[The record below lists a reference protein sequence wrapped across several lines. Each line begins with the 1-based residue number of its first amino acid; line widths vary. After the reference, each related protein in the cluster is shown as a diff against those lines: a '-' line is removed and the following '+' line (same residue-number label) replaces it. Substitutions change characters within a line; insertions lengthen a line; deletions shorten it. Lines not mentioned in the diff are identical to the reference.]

1 MWFTYTMTKK
11 GTSFKLDERHFE
23 IIDTKSKEFGIG
35 KSEFLRNI
43 LDSYQKVQLYS
54 SEEDESQE
62 THNARNLNYNEIAI
76 AILKALQ
83 REYDDTITTKKPI
96 SSIRGFA
103 KKYDFKP
110 SVVKSMLNQFVRTEI
125 MTIEKNK
132 QGKEQ
137 FLWTYKG
144 VIVFPEF
151 APISTN
157 EHSLISGSAVDALI
171 GILGEYDD
179 VVNYLSQTINI
190 DETTADSALR
200 FFLASYKWYFNWL
213 RELVFPITGVNT
225 ELDFSYYR
233 TQMID
238 YLLILISNYGNDW
251 EDWKT
256 GNKLDL
262 KEIFQKILEFKKRE
276 SNLA

>member
-1 MWFTYTMTKK
+1 MTKK
-11 GTSFKLDERHFE
+11 VTSFKLDDRHFE

-54 SEEDESQE
+54 SEGDESQE
-62 THNARNLNYNEIAI
+62 THNARNLNYNELTVS
-76 AILKALQ
+76 ILKALQ
-83 REYDDTITTKKPI
+83 REFDDTINTKKPI
-96 SSIRGFA
+96 SSIRGFS

-110 SVVKSMLNQFVRTEI
+110 TVVKSTLNQFVRNEI
-125 MTIEKNK
+125 MTVEKTK

-144 VIVFPEF
+144 IVVFPEF
-151 APISTN
+151 APVSTN
-157 EHSLISGSAVDALI
+157 DDSLISGSAVNALEV
-171 GILGEYDD
+171 ILGEYDD
-179 VVNYLSQTINI
+179 VVNYLSQTLNI
-190 DETTADSALR
+190 DEVMANSTIR

-225 ELDFSYYR
+225 DLDVSYYR

-238 YLLILISNYGNDW
+238 YLLMLSTNYGNSW

-256 GNKLDL
+256 KRALDL
-262 KEIFQKILEFKKRE
+262 KLISQKILEYKANE
-276 SNLA
+276 GNLT